1 MQHQQYIQESLS
13 HPAFLMLA
21 CLVDEPKTATA
32 LHEAVVQATGQV
44 IEPGAFSRMVAR
56 LERRGWIAGDDG
68 WERMR
73 RYHIT
78 AFGLLALQQVEAKY
92 QRNQVLSMLETS
104 SVLFPLFYSSCS
116 ASLLPPIF
124 LVAERSVYW
133 FSAPHDGEWRSHAHL
148 CKKMRTSS

>member
-32 LHEAVVQATGQV
+32 LHEAAVQATGQV
-44 IEPGAFSRMVAR
+44 IEPGAFSRVVAR
-56 LERRGWIAGDDG
+56 LEQRGWIAGDDG

-92 QRNQVLSMLETS
+92 QRNQEDQERNQWSPGLLRGKERMMRLVLWNLN
-104 SVLFPLFYSSCS
+104 L
-116 ASLLPPIF
+116 
-124 LVAERSVYW
+124 
-133 FSAPHDGEWRSHAHL
+133 
-148 CKKMRTSS
+148 

>member
-13 HPAFLMLA
+13 HPAFHMLA

-44 IEPGAFSRMVAR
+44 IEPGAFSRVVAR
-56 LERRGWIAGDDG
+56 LEQRGWIAGDDG

-92 QRNQVLSMLETS
+92 QRNQEDQERNRWSPGLLRGKERMMRLVLWNLN
-104 SVLFPLFYSSCS
+104 L
-116 ASLLPPIF
+116 
-124 LVAERSVYW
+124 
-133 FSAPHDGEWRSHAHL
+133 
-148 CKKMRTSS
+148 